1 MSHAM
6 RQDLAMFITTFI
18 FENNKLC
25 LEKNMSI
32 ILPISPKLVKCSSSV
47 PAASLGKTPRIP
59 FMTRK
64 ERRHEI
70 GQDKFT
76 CNWFHTPQALIHIWH
91 STGSAHWHWY
101 ISHTIAWI
109 ANFFLPPPSPTQIL
123 SSFPSINSVPYCEID
138 YPVRYRD
145 IYQEYDIT
153 GLQWVCPVTGSF

>member
-1 MSHAM
+1 MSMSHAM

-70 GQDKFT
+70 GKTNLLAIGFT
-76 CNWFHTPQALIHIWH
+76 RLRLN
-91 STGSAHWHWY
+91 
-101 ISHTIAWI
+101 
-109 ANFFLPPPSPTQIL
+109 
-123 SSFPSINSVPYCEID
+123 PYLAQ
-138 YPVRYRD
+138 YR
-145 IYQEYDIT
+145 Q
-153 GLQWVCPVTGSF
+153 C